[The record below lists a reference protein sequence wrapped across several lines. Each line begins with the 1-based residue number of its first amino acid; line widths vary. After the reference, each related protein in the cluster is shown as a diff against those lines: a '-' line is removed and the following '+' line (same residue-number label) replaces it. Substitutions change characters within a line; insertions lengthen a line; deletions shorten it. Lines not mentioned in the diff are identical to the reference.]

1 MKHDIISWSGT
12 AFGTILT
19 AIQTDQVFQY
29 ISLGL
34 TILSTLVAIAYT
46 IWKWWK
52 KAKADGEI
60 TPDEINEVIDDVK
73 NIIDDKEKGEQDK
86 DD

>member
-1 MKHDIISWSGT
+1 MKKDIISWSGT

-19 AIQTDQVFQY
+19 AIQTDQIFQY

-52 KAKADGEI
+52 KAKADGQI
-60 TPDEINEVIDDVK
+60 TPDEVNDLIDDVK
-73 NIIDDKEKGEQDK
+73 NTIDDKEKGEDK
-86 DD
+86 ND

>member
-1 MKHDIISWSGT
+1 MKFKDAFSWSGT

-19 AIQTDQVFQY
+19 AIQTNEVFQY

-46 IWKWWK
+46 IYNWWR
-52 KAKADGEI
+52 KAKEDGKI
-60 TPDEINEVIDDVK
+60 TKEEVDDLVDDINQ
-73 NIIDDKEKGEQDK
+73 IIDDKNKKGDK
-86 DD
+86 